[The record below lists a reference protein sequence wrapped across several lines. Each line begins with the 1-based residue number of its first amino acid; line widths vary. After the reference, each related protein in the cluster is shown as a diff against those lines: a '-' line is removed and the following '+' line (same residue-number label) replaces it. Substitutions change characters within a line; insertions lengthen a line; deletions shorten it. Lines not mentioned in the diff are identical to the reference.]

1 MKLDSEKCHLL
12 ISCVKQAMWAKT
24 GEDIRWEKSDVK
36 LLGVTI
42 DKNLGFDEHILKLCS
57 KANRKLS
64 AIFRRSRF
72 LSLDRSSR
80 LQMFFKIG
88 VLNNFALFTKFR
100 VLWILRAFFYR
111 KPLVPASV

>member
-1 MKLDSEKCHLL
+1 MKLDSDKCHLL

-24 GEDIRWEKSDVK
+24 GKDIRWEKSDVK

-42 DKNLGFDEHILKLCS
+42 DKNLGFDEHISKLCS

-80 LQMFFKIG
+80 LQVF
-88 VLNNFALFTKFR
+88 LT
-100 VLWILRAFFYR
+100 ILLYSQNSEYCEYCELFFYR
-111 KPLVPASV
+111 KPLVAASV